1 MNLRLPAV
9 LLSAALLAPAAVVAA
24 AVMPDLLTRA
34 DANGDGAV
42 SKDEV
47 DAFRKAE
54 FARMDTNHDG
64 FVSDDEMKAFILAK
78 MAARAGEMADRRI
91 KADDSNGDG
100 RLTLAE
106 LEGDR
111 RTSRMFTR
119 LDRDG
124 DGTISRDEMDRA
136 QARWMHRRAECGPA
150 MGGDRPGGH

>member
-1 MNLRLPAV
+1 MTLRLPA
-9 LLSAALLAPAAVVAA
+9 ALLCAAFLAPGAATAA
-24 AVMPDLLTRA
+24 AVMPNILAQA

-42 SKDEV
+42 SKAEM
-47 DAFRKAE
+47 DAFLKTE
-54 FARMDTNHDG
+54 FAQMDTNHDG

-111 RTSRMFTR
+111 RLSRMFAR

-124 DGTISRDEMDRA
+124 DGTISRDEMENSR
-136 QARWMHRRAECGPA
+136 ARWMRHHADCGPD
-150 MGGDRPGGH
+150 MDGDRPGGH